1 PKANPAT
8 TTEYSV
14 LIKDSHG
21 CLDTHTVTV
30 QIYPLAVIEMPDEV
44 TIYPGETYQ
53 VQPRT
58 NAVYFDWFPPS
69 GMNDPKVS
77 DPVFNPDVR
86 TRYFVTA
93 TTENGCMVVDSID
106 VLVEGTVIDM
116 PNAFTPGNGS
126 STFKATK
133 RGIAELKEFAIFNR
147 WGNKIFSTA
156 NIDQGWDGTYK

>member
-1 PKANPAT
+1 
-8 TTEYSV
+8 
-14 LIKDSHG
+14 
-21 CLDTHTVTV
+21 
-30 QIYPLAVIEMPDEV
+30 
-44 TIYPGETYQ
+44 
-53 VQPRT
+53 
-58 NAVYFDWFPPS
+58 
-69 GMNDPKVS
+69 
-77 DPVFNPDVR
+77 VR

-156 NIDQGWDGTYK
+156 NIDQGWDGTYKGKAQPMGIYIYIIDAVKSDGSNF